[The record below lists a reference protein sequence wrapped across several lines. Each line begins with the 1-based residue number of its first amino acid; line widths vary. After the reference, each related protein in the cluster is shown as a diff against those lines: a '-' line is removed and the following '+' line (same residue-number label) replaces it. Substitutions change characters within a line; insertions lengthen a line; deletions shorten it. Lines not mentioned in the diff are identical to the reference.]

1 MPRTESP
8 LPTSHDTVF
17 HKAPMLLEHPAVLRL
32 VRGFQPGKS
41 SLDRDIKTVAYDLD
55 ESEIAHRLIRDS
67 IEVEANRARPD
78 SQETISRL
86 ESLEA
91 ALDQPTPYAK
101 VRMRFE
107 QHAITDPAAYE
118 GAVGRFTGEAKK
130 IFVKNEEN
138 FVFLEAGETADNYD
152 KLFQAGYRKYR
163 SAVKADIHAGLVMAH
178 YTPDQ
183 FTMDRALA
191 ANLPLLKQKVGETHD
206 ANVEQLLYT
215 QSIYEGIDRLLAE
228 GYRIRVVFEDFKRT
242 SLNRPQATDNAAILR
257 EVAPRNRKITKDILS
272 LVGAADL
279 DRKKM
284 NLLLVMG
291 SYHSLLHSL
300 LPANLRA
307 ITHAST
313 DEAGGEMMRMLYT
326 LEGFLNNE

>member
-1 MPRTESP
+1 
-8 LPTSHDTVF
+8 
-17 HKAPMLLEHPAVLRL
+17 
-32 VRGFQPGKS
+32 
-41 SLDRDIKTVAYDLD
+41 
-55 ESEIAHRLIRDS
+55 
-67 IEVEANRARPD
+67 
-78 SQETISRL
+78 
-86 ESLEA
+86 
-91 ALDQPTPYAK
+91 
-101 VRMRFE
+101 
-107 QHAITDPAAYE
+107 
-118 GAVGRFTGEAKK
+118 
-130 IFVKNEEN
+130 
-138 FVFLEAGETADNYD
+138 
-152 KLFQAGYRKYR
+152 
-163 SAVKADIHAGLVMAH
+163 
-178 YTPDQ
+178 
-183 FTMDRALA
+183 
-191 ANLPLLKQKVGETHD
+191 
-206 ANVEQLLYT
+206 
-215 QSIYEGIDRLLAE
+215 
-228 GYRIRVVFEDFKRT
+228 VVFEDFKRT